1 VRRLSVVVVVLATSA
16 GFAGCAA
23 RARPAVRPGAAEN
36 PSATGGS
43 LQEYMAKIRHLS
55 VTARPAPSGTPA
67 AMLESRDA
75 ELAEALREAQAS
87 PTADSLR
94 RAGELYRQ
102 RGVLD
107 AAYRYFNRV
116 IQLNPRDA
124 AAYEGL
130 ARVWRDWKL
139 PELAMGDAHRAVY
152 YAPRSAAAQNTL
164 GTIMQALGQDEAA
177 HAAYQLAS
185 TLDPK
190 AAYAVNNLC
199 YLSLLGGRI
208 DAAIQKCRAALT
220 VDPSLVA
227 ARNNLGLALAA
238 SGRMDL
244 ARTQF
249 LDADDRATG
258 LYNTGIAYLA
268 SGDDEGALSAF
279 DEASR
284 SRPLFHLA
292 RERAQQIRARL
303 FKQSHNLPGQ
313 VESEFE
319 R

>member
-1 VRRLSVVVVVLATSA
+1 MRRLSVAVVVLATSA

-55 VTARPAPSGTPA
+55 VAARPAPSGTPA

-124 AAYEGL
+124 AAYDGL

-152 YAPRSAAAQNTL
+152 YAPRSAAAHNTL

-199 YLSLLGGRI
+199 YLSLLGGHI

-244 ARTQF
+244 ARAQF

-258 LYNTGIAYLA
+258 LYNAGIAYLA
-268 SGDDEGALSAF
+268 SGDDKGALSAF

-284 SRPLFHLA
+284 TRPLFHLA

-303 FKQSHNLPGQ
+303 FKQSHNLAGQ
-313 VESEFE
+313 IESEFE